1 MKETYPMALR
11 VYKGEGRILIVPVVH
26 HVYGYSVAS
35 DQYYN
40 LEEDVSADQLGETIK
55 TAIRFIMNSHLSTVT
70 PKERD
75 ENAAWKKNTKY
86 KSEISFWKNNHF
98 ARVHYDEEGQYHIY
112 SLKRSERRK
121 GAYEDRICQEDSCN
135 SSAEEIGAAVL
146 EVLRASESYYK
157 KYKASAKEPHR
168 EIELAGGTKLIF
180 NEPSGTEWE
189 DCADS
194 GSAEIY
200 QCYRCLSKSEEEIAA
215 LFLGIAPELD
225 CNLDRQNIYDSWSEI
240 YGVPDC
246 FQVQTVDYGIFSIRV
261 EMRNKDIHKI
271 SYFRQEE
278 DDLLLECSVEVR
290 EPRRRKTSDQK
301 ISKQFEE
308 LSGSCRLA

>member
-26 HVYGYSVAS
+26 HVYGYSVVS

-40 LEEDVSADQLGETIK
+40 IEEDVSVAQLGETIQ
-55 TAIRFIMNSHLSTVT
+55 TAIRFVMNSHLSTAT

-112 SLKRSERRK
+112 SLKRSGRRK
-121 GAYEDRICQEDSCN
+121 GAYEDRICQEDLPCN

-189 DCADS
+189 D
-194 GSAEIY
+194 
-200 QCYRCLSKSEEEIAA
+200 
-215 LFLGIAPELD
+215 
-225 CNLDRQNIYDSWSEI
+225 
-240 YGVPDC
+240 
-246 FQVQTVDYGIFSIRV
+246 
-261 EMRNKDIHKI
+261 
-271 SYFRQEE
+271 
-278 DDLLLECSVEVR
+278 DLLLECSVEVR

-301 ISKQFEE
+301 ISKQFKE